1 MQPFIN
7 LSPKNRK
14 LCEYVSAAVRD
25 AGGRAY
31 LVGGCVRDSLM
42 GISSNDIDIEV
53 YGIEPHKLESILGAR
68 YHIEMVGKSF
78 GVWIVKGFDT
88 DIAIPRKERKTGEGH
103 KAFEVE
109 CDPFLSF
116 ESACSRRD
124 FTINSMLYDYLDG
137 RLIDPYGGRLDL
149 DKKILRHTSDR
160 FAEDPLRVL
169 RAMQFSAR
177 FDMDVAPETVALC
190 SKIPFENLAPERVF
204 EEWKKLILKGVKIS
218 RGLFFLRDC
227 RWIRYFP
234 ELAACVNCPQDPHW
248 HPEGD
253 VFVHTA
259 FCMDSFAASR
269 IGDEWEDLIVGLAV
283 LCHDFGKPLCTKLGE
298 DGKIH
303 SYGHDF
309 LGARPTVSFLER
321 MTRQKAVIDEVV
333 PLVERHMAILDLWR
347 NKCGDSAI
355 RRLAGKVKRIDRL
368 VRVDDAD
375 RNGRPPCEP
384 GPSPQGEWIMERAN
398 ALKIKDSAP
407 NPIIKGRHLLAFGL
421 KPSTQ
426 FGKIISDMYEAQLD
440 GKFCDEKS
448 AIEYLTTYLKSF
460 GLCEN
465 IKS

>member
-1 MQPFIN
+1 MLAAEPAAGLHGRHGTRAGSDNCLTKIGVSDIAGSENPLNTGAGAVGGGFDVAAVVKLQPVLKN
-7 LSPKNRK
+7 LSLTINKNET
-14 LCEYVSAAVRD
+14 LAIVGNS
-25 AGGRAY
+25 GG
-31 LVGGCVRDSLM
+31 
-42 GISSNDIDIEV
+42 
-53 YGIEPHKLESILGAR
+53 
-68 YHIEMVGKSF
+68 GKSTL
-78 GVWIVKGFDT
+78 VNL
-88 DIAIPRKERKTGEGH
+88 IPRFYDINSGSIRIDG
-103 KAFEVE
+103 V
-109 CDPFLSF
+109 DI
-116 ESACSRRD
+116 RD

-149 DKKILRHTSDR
+149 DKRILRHTSDR